1 VAAATNSPSCT
12 HLATTLVSLT
22 AAGSRQQGADEEGEE
37 AVRQQEGAGQDA
49 VVAQTRAGGVV
60 TCHMEPCP
68 ERHGLQGATKPAAA
82 AASGCCC
89 RCCSG
94 GSFLLSCRRRR
105 CLCCRLLA
113 GTAIKGCG

>member
-1 VAAATNSPSCT
+1 MAAATNSPSCT

-22 AAGSRQQGADEEGEE
+22 AAGSRQQGADAEGEE

-49 VVAQTRAGGVV
+49 VVAQTRAGGV

-68 ERHGLQGATKPAAA
+68 ERHGLQGATKQAAA